1 MTSNQYRI
9 LRTLLEHGPRSLRH
23 FTHADR
29 LEQSRCAPHIC
40 EADMGK
46 LVAAGLVTRAGNL
59 YALTRDGAA
68 AADLATPTPKL
79 PFSSEVWKPSPWEP
93 PRAGSGRMYE
103 SIGTP
108 C

>member
-1 MTSNQYRI
+1 MTGHQYDL
-9 LRTLLEHGPRSLRH
+9 LRGLLAGARSLRS
-23 FTHADR
+23 FTHAST
-29 LEQSRCAPHIC
+29 LEQVRVSPSVI
-40 EADMGK
+40 ELNMGK

-59 YALTRDGAA
+59 FALTRDGAK

-79 PFSSEVWKPSPWEP
+79 PFSSEVWKASPWEP